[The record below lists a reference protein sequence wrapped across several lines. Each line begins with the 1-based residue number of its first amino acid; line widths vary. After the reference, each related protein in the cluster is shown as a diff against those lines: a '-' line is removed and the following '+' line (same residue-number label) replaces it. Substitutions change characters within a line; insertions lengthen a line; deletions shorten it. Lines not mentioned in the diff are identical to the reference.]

1 MWGRVGYAAAII
13 GTVIGG
19 AALCL
24 VVAAVMYIGIYAFVG
39 TAGTGQPTNWGN
51 VFPFSLFVDSEQ
63 RNSPRVVI
71 RGDKSAQ
78 GCTLSFGLASSPG
91 TSGSRTKPVWQDR
104 ENCEFI
110 MEIHAI
116 Y

>member
-39 TAGTGQPTNWGN
+39 DGGYGSAHQLGQR
-51 VFPFSLFVDSEQ
+51 FPFQPFRGQ
-63 RNSPRVVI
+63 RTAQFSPR
-71 RGDKSAQ
+71 GD
-78 GCTLSFGLASSPG
+78 
-91 TSGSRTKPVWQDR
+91 SGG
-104 ENCEFI
+104 
-110 MEIHAI
+110 
-116 Y
+116 

>member
-1 MWGRVGYAAAII
+1 MWGRIGYAAAIV

-19 AALCL
+19 TALCL
-24 VVAAVMYIGIYAFVG
+24 VVAAGMYIGIYAFVG
-39 TAGTGQPTNWGN
+39 TLGTGHVTNWDN
-51 VFPFSLFVDSEQ
+51 VFPFSLFVDNEQ

-71 RGDKSAQ
+71 RGDKSAH
-78 GCTLSFGLASSPG
+78 GCTKSFGLASSPG
-91 TSGSRTKPVWQDR
+91 TSGASARTVWQDH

-110 MEIHAI
+110 MEIRAI